1 MQLAPP
7 LPTQN
12 KNNNRNTLN
21 FPCPLKLSVMLLLG
35 LFSLGCVFL
44 MEGQGL
50 VFVYLQSA
58 MSTHWSLEITDNKRN
73 SGSWQPHLTAFLH

>member
-1 MQLAPP
+1 
-7 LPTQN
+7 
-12 KNNNRNTLN
+12 
-21 FPCPLKLSVMLLLG
+21 MLLLG

-58 MSTHWSLEITDNKRN
+58 MSAHWSLEITDNNRN
-73 SGSWQPHLTAFLH
+73 AGAGSPASQLLCSEALPTDQNGIFL